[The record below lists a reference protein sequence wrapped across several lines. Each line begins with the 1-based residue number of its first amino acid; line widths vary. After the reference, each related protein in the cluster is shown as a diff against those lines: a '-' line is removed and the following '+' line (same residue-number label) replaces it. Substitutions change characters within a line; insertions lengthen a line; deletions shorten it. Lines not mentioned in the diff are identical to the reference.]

1 MGETRIFTTKGG
13 IMTIKVPN
21 NSLWQYIKRDHIDSA
36 IKKTIW
42 EEFVLSHQDEFAERV
57 SELAQEMWSN
67 YNQGAE

>member
-1 MGETRIFTTKGG
+1 MTT
-13 IMTIKVPN
+13 IQVPN
-21 NSLWQYIKRDHIDSA
+21 NSLWQYIERDHIDSS

>member
-1 MGETRIFTTKGG
+1 MGEARIFTTKGG

-21 NSLWQYIKRDHIDSA
+21 NSLWQYIERDHIDSA

-42 EEFVLSHQDEFAERV
+42 EEFVMSHQDEFAERV

-67 YNQGAE
+67 YNTGAE